1 MFGCEFRWIGS
12 AQMEKGKKKMT
23 DDERLLLIGIFL
35 AVFFTFAIA
44 MYFCLE

>member
-1 MFGCEFRWIGS
+1 
-12 AQMEKGKKKMT
+12 MT
-23 DDERLLLIGIFL
+23 DEERMLLIGIFL

>member
-1 MFGCEFRWIGS
+1 
-12 AQMEKGKKKMT
+12 MT
-23 DDERLLLIGIFL
+23 DEERMMLIGIFL